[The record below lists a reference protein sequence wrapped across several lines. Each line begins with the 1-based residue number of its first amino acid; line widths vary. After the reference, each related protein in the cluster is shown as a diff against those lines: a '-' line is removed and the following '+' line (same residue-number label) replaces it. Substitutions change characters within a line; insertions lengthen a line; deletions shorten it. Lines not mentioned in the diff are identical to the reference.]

1 MSSRKNIAPYIV
13 AAIAAV
19 VVGLLVWWVVK
30 LEKRLHVEPE
40 PVVVTD
46 TIVDWQYDTVYRYD
60 TRIVKLPIHDTT
72 VCVDSI
78 YATDSVYVEVPIYR
92 YGYDTTLTTEH
103 SSTRLEVKLSG
114 YDVNIDTLTATTT
127 VTPIYIQEKTP
138 WYKRFRPSVGIGVG
152 TTFKGEATV
161 GAYFGVGYLF

>member
-19 VVGLLVWWVVK
+19 VVGLLVWWVMK

-46 TIVDWQYDTVYRYD
+46 TIVDWKYDTVWFD
-60 TRIVKLPIHDTT
+60 TVKIVKLPVHDTT
-72 VCVDSI
+72 VCVDSV
-78 YATDSVYVEVPIYR
+78 YATDSIYVEVPMYKYI
-92 YGYDTTLTTEH
+92 YDTTLTTEH

-127 VTPIYIQEKTP
+127 ITPTIIQETIP
-138 WYKRFRPSVGIGVG
+138 WYKRFRPSFGIGVG